1 MEQEPVEL
9 SFAEEVTHFVEEVTH
24 FVEGVFAKLLAS
36 PRNLQNYLFSSILL
50 EENSRLQYLL
60 VVVLASQDFEVD

>member
-1 MEQEPVEL
+1 MEAAVELVFAVEEEPVEL
-9 SFAEEVTHFVEEVTH
+9 AFAEVVTHFVEEVTH

-50 EENSRLQYLL
+50 ESE
-60 VVVLASQDFEVD
+60 EK